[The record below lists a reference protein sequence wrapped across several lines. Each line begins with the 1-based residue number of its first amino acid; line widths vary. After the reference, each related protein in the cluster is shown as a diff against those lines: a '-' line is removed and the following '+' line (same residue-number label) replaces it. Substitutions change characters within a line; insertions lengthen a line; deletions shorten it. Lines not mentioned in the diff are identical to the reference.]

1 MTHKAPWSAL
11 LAPILLAAL
20 GAAHAE
26 PAVLGVRLGLDQDRT
41 RLVLDLSAPVT
52 AEPTLLSGP
61 DRLVLDLP
69 TVAWKL
75 PDTVTGGGL
84 GLVKGYRFSTFDAKT
99 SRIVFDLA
107 GPSHIVRSF
116 SLAPVSGSQHRLV
129 FDLAKGTAA
138 AAKPEAKGGDK
149 DADARVPLPVRKP
162 KQLSLTVM
170 IDPGH
175 GGVDSGTISPGG
187 DTEKTIVLDV
197 ARKLKDILRKR
208 GYKVVMTR
216 NSDVYPSLKERVAM
230 ARSAKADLFISLHAD
245 SNSNHE
251 LRGVSVYT
259 LSDVASDSETA
270 ELASKENRSDAIAG
284 VDLSGESDDL
294 SWILIE
300 LTMRETMKQSSQF
313 ARLLTAEFTDC
324 APMLRNPHRYAG
336 FRVLKAPDVP
346 SVLVELGQLGNA
358 EDGQRLIDAKSQSSM
373 AEAMGR
379 AIDRFFAIDR
389 RAALK

>member
-107 GPSHIVRSF
+107 GPAHIVRSF

-129 FDLAKGTAA
+129 FDLAKGAAA

-149 DADARVPLPVRKP
+149 DAEARVPLPVRKP